1 MEPETKN
8 LVRQSR
14 IPLLSWLPS
23 YSKALLPGD
32 IMAGSIAAIVLLP
45 QAMAYAML
53 AGLPPQSGLYSC
65 ILPILLYAVLGS
77 SRILAVGPVGLTSL
91 MVGSVIAG
99 LNLGSEA
106 EIVFVAVNLALLSGG
121 LLVLMF
127 VFRFGSIVNFISY
140 PVLSGFTSAAALII
154 GVSQLKHLLGIDV
167 ARGAHFYE
175 TITNLVNAAH
185 TINLATT
192 TLGIAGIAVILGI
205 RTAILNR
212 FLVALLPKMIYAVV
226 SKSGPLIAV
235 IGGIVFVWAFKL
247 DRFSGVSI
255 VGEIPSGLPGL
266 LIPRGDWEL
275 FGQLLPMATV
285 IAIVGFLSSVSV
297 AKALASKNRQK
308 IDANQELLALGC
320 ANIGAA
326 FSGGY
331 PVAGGLGRSMVS
343 FSAGANTQLA
353 SMLTALLIAVSLIFL
368 TPLLYYLPR
377 AVLAAIIIV
386 AVFGLFDLKT
396 LKHVWVY
403 DKSEAACLLITF
415 FAVLII
421 GIEWGIFLG
430 ALVSIGIHLRRSSEP
445 HIAIVGR
452 VGNTEHFRNIE
463 RHSVTTCSHVIAM
476 RVDENLYFANTSF
489 LEDYIMALIAD
500 HQQAKHLVLICSAV
514 NKIDSSA
521 LELLDTLIERL
532 RYVGVSLHLAEV
544 KGPVMD
550 RLKKTSF
557 LARLEPGQVFLST
570 HVAMQTLDSDQNLT
584 TTG

>member
-1 MEPETKN
+1 
-8 LVRQSR
+8 
-14 IPLLSWLPS
+14 
-23 YSKALLPGD
+23 
-32 IMAGSIAAIVLLP
+32 MAGSIVAIVLLP

-53 AGLPPQSGLYSC
+53 AGLPPQIGLYSC
-65 ILPILLYAVLGS
+65 VLPILLYAALGS
-77 SRILAVGPVGLTSL
+77 SRTLAVGPVGLMSL
-91 MVGSVIAG
+91 MVGEVIGG
-99 LNLGSEA
+99 LNLSSGA
-106 EIVFVAVNLALLSGG
+106 DVLFVAVSLALLSGG

-127 VFRFGSIVNFISY
+127 VLRFGSIVNFISH

-154 GVSQLKHLLGIDV
+154 GVSQLKQMLGLDMPR
-167 ARGAHFYE
+167 AAHFYE
-175 TITNLVNAAH
+175 TTINLVNAAH
-185 TINLATT
+185 TINPATAV
-192 TLGIAGIAVILGI
+192 LGIAGIAVISGI
-205 RTAILNR
+205 RTPVLNR
-212 FLVALLPKMIYAVV
+212 FLVGLLPKLLYAVV

-235 IGGIVFVWAFKL
+235 IGGTVFVWVFEL
-247 DRFSGVSI
+247 DRTSGVTI
-255 VGEIPSGLPGL
+255 VGEIPSGLPRL
-266 LIPRGDWEL
+266 SFPRGDWEM
-275 FGQLLPMATV
+275 FVQLLPMATV
-285 IAIVGFLSSVSV
+285 IAIVGFLESVSV
-297 AKALASKNRQK
+297 AKALASKKRQK

-331 PVAGGLGRSMVS
+331 PVAGGLGRSMVN

-353 SMLTALLIAVSLIFL
+353 SVLTALLIAFSLIFL

-396 LKHVWVY
+396 LKHVWEY
-403 DKSEAACLLITF
+403 DKAEAACLLVTF

-421 GIEWGIFLG
+421 GIEWGILLG
-430 ALVSIGIHLRRSSEP
+430 ALVSIGIHLQRSSEP

-463 RHSVTTCSHVIAM
+463 RHSVTTCSRVIAM

-500 HQQAKHLVLICSAV
+500 NQQAKHLVLICSAV

-532 RYVGVSLHLAEV
+532 RYVGVNLHLAEV

-550 RLKKTSF
+550 QLKKTSF
-557 LARLEPGQVFLST
+557 LVRLQPGQVFLST
-570 HVAMQTLDSDQNLT
+570 HVAMQTLDSGQNFT
-584 TTG
+584 TDPDFSSE